1 MNARPFYFASIRN
14 LTAAF
19 GSLFNEIYVQRY
31 DNTGKQH
38 DLIKVPLAYAPGDK
52 TVIMLQQ
59 RNPQVQ
65 QNKTDIKV
73 VLPRLAFELTGMSY
87 DPTRKSQTLN
97 KVTFPSSPD
106 VTFAPSAVNTTNS
119 TITLTNHGLSTGRS
133 LTYIAGTTS
142 IGGLTSG
149 TSYYVIKVD
158 NNTISLAI
166 NATAANES
174 SKITLTSAGSGT
186 ATLKFPFAYQYNP
199 VPYNFE
205 FSLYAFV
212 KYIDDGLQIVEQI
225 VPYFTPFYTVT
236 LNDVPA
242 YGLKR
247 DVPISL
253 TSITSEDQ
261 YQGDVA
267 EDRIITWT
275 FTFSAAGWVYPP
287 VKDSSGIIKN
297 IDVNFKDLDYEQ
309 TLTTVNVTI
318 DPITANKDDT
328 YEIITTITEGN

>member
-1 MNARPFYFASIRN
+1 M
-14 LTAAF
+14 T
-19 GSLFNEIYVQRY
+19 GVQ
-31 DNTGKQH
+31 TC
-38 DLIKVPLAYAPGDK
+38 A
-52 TVIMLQQ
+52 
-59 RNPQVQ
+59 
-65 QNKTDIKV
+65 
-73 VLPRLAFELTGMSY
+73 LPISRLAFELTGMSY
-87 DPTRKSQTLN
+87 DPTRKTQTLN

-133 LTYIAGTTS
+133 LTYIAGTTA
-142 IGGLTSG
+142 IGGLTNG

-318 DPITANKDDT
+318 
-328 YEIITTITEGN
+328 EIGRAHV

>member
-1 MNARPFYFASIRN
+1 M
-14 LTAAF
+14 
-19 GSLFNEIYVQRY
+19 LFRSDI
-31 DNTGKQH
+31 
-38 DLIKVPLAYAPGDK
+38 IKVPLAYAPGDK

-59 RNPQVQ
+59 RNPQIQ
-65 QNKTDIKV
+65 QNKTDVKV
-73 VLPRLAFELTGMSY
+73 ILPRLAFELTGMSY
-87 DPTRKSQTLN
+87 DPTRKTQTLN
-97 KVTFPSSPD
+97 KVNFPSSPD

-133 LTYIAGTTS
+133 LTYIAGTTA
-142 IGGLTSG
+142 IGGLTNG

-225 VPYFTPFYTVT
+225 VPYFTQIGRAHV
-236 LNDVPA
+236 
-242 YGLKR
+242 
-247 DVPISL
+247 
-253 TSITSEDQ
+253 
-261 YQGDVA
+261 
-267 EDRIITWT
+267 
-275 FTFSAAGWVYPP
+275 
-287 VKDSSGIIKN
+287 
-297 IDVNFKDLDYEQ
+297 
-309 TLTTVNVTI
+309 
-318 DPITANKDDT
+318 
-328 YEIITTITEGN
+328 

>member
-59 RNPQVQ
+59 RNPQIQ

-87 DPTRKSQTLN
+87 DPTRKTQTLN
-97 KVTFPSSPD
+97 KILYPALPD
-106 VTFAPSAVNTTNS
+106 ATFATTAVNTTNS
-119 TITLTNHGLSTGRS
+119 TITIPNHGLSTGRS
-133 LTYIAGTTS
+133 LLYMAGTS
-142 IGGLTSG
+142 PIGGLTDG
-149 TSYYVIKVD
+149 TNYYVVKVD
-158 NNTISLAI
+158 NNTISLAL

-174 SKITLTSAGSGT
+174 SKITLTSVGAGT
-186 ATLKFPFAYQYNP
+186 ATLKFPFAYQYTP

-236 LNDVPA
+236 LNDIPA
-242 YGLKR
+242 YGVKR

-267 EDRIITWT
+267 DDRIITWT
-275 FTFSAAGWVYPP
+275 LTFSAAGWVYPP
-287 VKDSSGIIKN
+287 VKDSAGLIKN
-297 IDVNFKDLDYEQ
+297 IDVNFKDMDFGQ
-309 TLTTVNVTI
+309 TLTTVNIHV
-318 DPITANKDDT
+318 DPLTANRNDD
-328 YEIITTITEGN
+328 YDIVTTITEGN